1 MKDSERPLRRLLGFF
16 FRKYWA
22 SILSGC
28 LTIMIIDAGELIL
41 PMILKSLVEAVE
53 KGDPSG
59 SIKQA
64 LGWTAAIVLC
74 QVLGRYVWRVTLAR
88 SAMSAGAD
96 FRSLFSRQIFE
107 VAFGSIERRK
117 VGELMTLATSDVEN
131 MRMALGPGIIS
142 LTDALFYCVTVPI
155 AMVWIAPARVLWILL
170 PLLLIPVLVIVFHR
184 RIFDQSAR
192 VQSLNGE
199 LGTLTQ
205 EMVAGVRPLKQAGS
219 GPALSERIGRK
230 SHELNR
236 RQVGLQA
243 LQSSMGPTLEF
254 LLSTS
259 LVLLF
264 ASSPGVPI
272 GVLVALQRLVQKLMW
287 PMTAIGMAVVYFQK
301 ARASGKDFYRFLEE
315 LRVES
320 LEGTPEEP
328 RNVSQGSPLLECRS
342 LSLGPIDRLSFSV
355 HEGEWLGL
363 KGPVASGKSTLL
375 GLILRFQ
382 DPPRGTLF
390 YRGVD
395 VLDWDPP
402 ALRKELGSVL
412 QEPYLF
418 QGSIRSNLDTGDE
431 LPIEQALQVSGLDS
445 QGILHRVD
453 DELGEKGMSL
463 SGGQKQRVAIARVL
477 RKPASL
483 FLLDD
488 PLSSGDELTSRQ
500 VLLDLRRVWKAG
512 KKSVIYVSHRPEH
525 LGFCDRLVDLD
536 GRRNRT

>member
-1 MKDSERPLRRLLGFF
+1 MKSSERPLGRLLGFF

-22 SILSGC
+22 SILAGC
-28 LTIMIIDAGELIL
+28 VTIMIIDVGELIL

-53 KGDPSG
+53 AGNP
-59 SIKQA
+59 IAPLKQA
-64 LGWTAAIVLC
+64 LGWIAGIVFC
-74 QVLGRYVWRVTLAR
+74 QVIGRYVWRVTLAR

-142 LTDALFYCVTVPI
+142 LTDALFYCITVPI
-155 AMVWIAPARVLWILL
+155 AMVWIAPVRVLWILL

-219 GPALSERIGRK
+219 GPTLSDRIGRK
-230 SHELNR
+230 SRELNR

-287 PMTAIGMAVVYFQK
+287 PMTAVGMAVIYFQK

-315 LRVES
+315 IRAES
-320 LEGTPEEP
+320 LEGSVGHPDGVRWDGP
-328 RNVSQGSPLLECRS
+328 MLECRS
-342 LSLGPIDRLSFSV
+342 LNHGPIRELSFTI
-355 HEGEWLGL
+355 HEGEWIGL

-390 YRGVD
+390 FRGVD

-418 QGSIRSNLDTGDE
+418 QGTIRSNLQTGEE
-431 LPIEQALQVSGLDS
+431 LPLLDAISLAGLSGPGVGDR
-445 QGILHRVD
+445 ID
-453 DELGEKGMSL
+453 EELGEKGMSL

-488 PLSSGDELTSRQ
+488 PLSSVDEVTSRQ
-500 VLLDLRRVWKAG
+500 VLMGLRRVWKDG
-512 KKSVIYVSHRPEH
+512 RKTVLYVSHRPEH
-525 LGFCDRLVDLD
+525 LGFCDRWVDLD
-536 GRRNRT
+536 RSGERA

>member
-22 SILSGC
+22 SILAGC
-28 LTIMIIDAGELIL
+28 LTIMIIDVGELIL

-59 SIKQA
+59 SLQQA
-64 LGWTAAIVLC
+64 LFWTAGIVVC

-328 RNVSQGSPLLECRS
+328 QNVSQGSPLLECRS

-488 PLSSGDELTSRQ
+488 PLSSVDELTSRQ

-512 KKSVIYVSHRPEH
+512 KKTVIYVSHRPEH

-536 GRRNRT
+536 ARRDQV

>member
-1 MKDSERPLRRLLGFF
+1 MKDSERPLGRLLGFF
-16 FRKYWA
+16 FRKYWS
-22 SILSGC
+22 SIVAGC
-28 LTIMIIDAGELIL
+28 LTIMIINTGELIL

-53 KGDPSG
+53 AGNPVASLRE
-59 SIKQA
+59 A
-64 LGWTAAIVLC
+64 LGWILGIVIC
-74 QVLGRYVWRVTLAR
+74 QVVGRYVWRVTLAR

-96 FRSLFSRQIFE
+96 FRAGFSRQIFE

-142 LTDALFYCVTVPI
+142 LTDALFYCITVPL

-170 PLLLIPVLVIVFHR
+170 PLLLIPVLVILFHR
-184 RIFDQSAR
+184 RIFDQSAK
-192 VQSLNGE
+192 VQALNGE

-219 GPALSERIGRK
+219 GPELSGRVASK

-243 LQSSMGPTLEF
+243 LQSSMGPALEF
-254 LLSTS
+254 LLSTA

-287 PMTAIGMAVVYFQK
+287 PMTAVGMAVVYFQK
-301 ARASGKDFYRFLEE
+301 ARASGRDFYRFLEE
-315 LRVES
+315 ERVES
-320 LEGTPEEP
+320 LEGTNRLPAGVRTE
-328 RNVSQGSPLLECRS
+328 GPLFECRK
-342 LSLGPIDRLSFSV
+342 LNHGPIRNLSFSV
-355 HEGEWLGL
+355 HEGEWVGL
-363 KGPVASGKSTLL
+363 RGPVASGKSTLL

-390 YRGVD
+390 FRGVD

-402 ALRKELGSVL
+402 SLRKELGSVL

-418 QGSIRSNLDTGDE
+418 QGSIRSNLQTGE
-431 LPIEQALQVSGLDS
+431 EVPLTEALALSGL
-445 QGILHRVD
+445 QGPGVGERIEE
-453 DELGEKGMSL
+453 ELGEKGMSL

-488 PLSSGDELTSRQ
+488 PLSSVDEETSHQ
-500 VLLDLRRVWKAG
+500 VLSGLRRIWTQ
-512 KKSVIYVSHRPEH
+512 KKKTVLYVSHRPEH
-525 LGFCDRLVDLD
+525 LGFCDRHVDLGGQD
-536 GRRNRT
+536 VES

>member
-22 SILSGC
+22 SILAGC
-28 LTIMIIDAGELIL
+28 LTIMIIDVGELIL

-488 PLSSGDELTSRQ
+488 PLSSVDELTSRQ
-500 VLLDLRRVWKAG
+500 VLLELRRVWKAG
-512 KKSVIYVSHRPEH
+512 KKTVIYVSHRPEH

-536 GRRNRT
+536 ARRDQV

>member
-22 SILSGC
+22 SILAGC
-28 LTIMIIDAGELIL
+28 LTIMIIDVGELIL
-41 PMILKSLVEAVE
+41 PMIMKSLVEAVE

-59 SIKQA
+59 SLQQA
-64 LGWTAAIVLC
+64 LFWTAGIVVC

-328 RNVSQGSPLLECRS
+328 QNVSQGSPLLECRS

-488 PLSSGDELTSRQ
+488 PLSSVDELTSRQ
-500 VLLDLRRVWKAG
+500 VLLELRRVWKAG
-512 KKSVIYVSHRPEH
+512 KKTVIYVSHRPEH

-536 GRRNRT
+536 ARRDQV

>member
-22 SILSGC
+22 SILAGC
-28 LTIMIIDAGELIL
+28 LTIMIIDVGELIL

-59 SIKQA
+59 SLQQA
-64 LGWTAAIVLC
+64 LFWTAGIVVC

-328 RNVSQGSPLLECRS
+328 QNVSQGSPLLECRS
-342 LSLGPIDRLSFSV
+342 LSIGPIDRLSFSV

-488 PLSSGDELTSRQ
+488 PLSSVDELTSRQ
-500 VLLDLRRVWKAG
+500 VLLELRRVWKAG
-512 KKSVIYVSHRPEH
+512 KKTVIYVSHRPQH

-536 GRRNRT
+536 ARRDQV

>member
-1 MKDSERPLRRLLGFF
+1 MKDSERPLGRLLGFF

-22 SILSGC
+22 SILAGC
-28 LTIMIIDAGELIL
+28 LTILIIDLGELIH
-41 PMILKSLVEAVE
+41 PMILKSLIEAVE
-53 KGDPSG
+53 SGDPEG
-59 SIKQA
+59 PVKTA
-64 LGWTAAIVLC
+64 LLWTGGIIFC
-74 QVLGRYVWRVTLAR
+74 QVIGRYVWRITLAR

-155 AMVWIAPARVLWILL
+155 AMVWIAPTRVLWILL
-170 PLLLIPVLVIVFHR
+170 PLLLIPVLVILFHR

-205 EMVAGVRPLKQAGS
+205 EMVAGVRPLKLAGA
-219 GPALSERIGRK
+219 GPNLSERIGKK
-230 SHELNR
+230 SHELNQ

-243 LQSSMGPTLEF
+243 FQSWMGPALEF
-254 LLSTS
+254 LLSTA

-264 ASSPGVPI
+264 ASSSGVPI

-287 PMTAIGMAVVYFQK
+287 PMTAVGMAVVYFQK

-315 LRVES
+315 ERVES
-320 LEGTPEEP
+320 LEASLRPPVGVQAGVPI
-328 RNVSQGSPLLECRS
+328 LECKN
-342 LSLGPIDRLSFSV
+342 LNQGPIRGLNFIV
-355 HEGEWLGL
+355 QEGEWLGL
-363 KGPVASGKSTLL
+363 RGSVASGKSTLL

-390 YRGVD
+390 FQGVD

-418 QGSIRSNLDTGDE
+418 QGSIRSNLATGE
-431 LPIEQALQVSGLDS
+431 EVPLGEALALAGLDAS
-445 QGILHRVD
+445 GISDRID
-453 DELGEKGMSL
+453 EELGEKGMSL

-477 RKPASL
+477 RKPSSL
-483 FLLDD
+483 LLLDD
-488 PLSSGDELTSRQ
+488 PLSSVDERTSEQ
-500 VLLDLRRVWKAG
+500 VLSRIKSRWKAS
-512 KKSVIYVSHRPEH
+512 KKTVLYVSHRPEH
-525 LGFCDRLVDLD
+525 LGFCDRVVDLD
-536 GRRNRT
+536 GKRRQS

>member
-22 SILSGC
+22 SILAGC
-28 LTIMIIDAGELIL
+28 LTIMIIDVGELIL

-59 SIKQA
+59 SLQQA
-64 LGWTAAIVLC
+64 LFWTAGIVVC

-328 RNVSQGSPLLECRS
+328 QNVSQGSPLLECRS

-488 PLSSGDELTSRQ
+488 PLSSVDELTSRQ
-500 VLLDLRRVWKAG
+500 VLLELRRVWKAG
-512 KKSVIYVSHRPEH
+512 KKTVIYVSHRPEH

-536 GRRNRT
+536 ARRDQV